1 MAGLGA
7 SEGGPLRSASTCA
20 RQQLLVRSG
29 SVSSPPPRALLLPAP
44 VGTPATAAAAAAL
57 LRGAV
62 TGELATLANPK
73 TCNLDGSGGGGNVAA
88 LHGGGPW
95 DPPPAASVSP
105 VAHLARAGGSSAGGK
120 TLVSLISNPL
130 LGAHARTPELAPGAW
145 LGAGRQG
152 AGVPQP
158 SPAAAPA
165 TPAVAAAV
173 SPSGSGASEVT
184 EPIVSAVCSV
194 ASGMTKVRARV
205 VTSF

>member
-73 TCNLDGSGGGGNVAA
+73 TCNWDGSGGNVAA
-88 LHGGGPW
+88 LRGGGPW

-105 VAHLARAGGSSAGGK
+105 VADLARAGGSSAGGK
-120 TLVSLISNPL
+120 TLISLTSNPL

-145 LGAGRQG
+145 LGTGGQG
-152 AGVPQP
+152 ARVPQP

-165 TPAVAAAV
+165 TPAFAAAV

-184 EPIVSAVCSV
+184 EPTVSAVCV
-194 ASGMTKVRARV
+194 ALLQARPM
-205 VTSF
+205 